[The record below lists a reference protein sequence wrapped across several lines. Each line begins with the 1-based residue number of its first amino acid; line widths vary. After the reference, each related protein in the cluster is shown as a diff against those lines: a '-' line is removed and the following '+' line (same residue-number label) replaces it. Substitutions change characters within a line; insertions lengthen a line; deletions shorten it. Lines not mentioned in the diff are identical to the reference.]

1 MKAVVNVLRFSIIL
15 AALALTACSS
25 TGMKTAQMEDPE
37 SALAQVKQRES
48 ALADQESQLASRT
61 SQLEQQQRQIEQKL
75 KQAEAAEARALAASR
90 QAATPSAGPA
100 PVMQSLLPPK
110 AEPGQCFAR
119 VFAPPTYETV
129 TQQML
134 KEEASE
140 RIETIPAKYTTVTEE
155 VTIEEASERLETIP
169 AKYAM
174 VDEKVLVKP
183 ATSRLVTVPARY
195 AMTSEKVMVK
205 PAHQEWKKGT
215 GPIQRVNEATGE
227 IMCLV
232 DVPAEYRTVTKQVLE
247 APATT
252 KAIEEPAV
260 YKTVQ
265 KRVMSQPP
273 TTNVVKIPA
282 KYKTVSVTKMVSPAQ
297 EKKITIPATYQTVS
311 KQVKTSEGQMEW
323 REILCQT
330 NMTTNRI
337 TDIQRALKTK
347 GFDPGPI
354 DGVIGSQTMAAVN
367 SFQSKNSLPADKYLN
382 IATVKALGVAPR

>member
-1 MKAVVNVLRFSIIL
+1 MHNVVNFFRFTIIL

-25 TGMKTAQMEDPE
+25 TGMKTAQMDQMEG
-37 SALAQVKQRES
+37 SQGALAEIQQREA
-48 ALADQESQLASRT
+48 ALAEQSAQLASRT
-61 SQLEQQQRQIEQKL
+61 SQLEQQQRQIDQKL
-75 KQAEAAEARALAASR
+75 KDAQAAEARALAANR
-90 QAATPSAGPA
+90 TTAPA

-110 AEPGQCFAR
+110 AEAGQCFAR
-119 VFAPPTYETV
+119 VFVPPTYETV
-129 TQQML
+129 SQQML
-134 KEEASE
+134 KEEASQ
-140 RIETIPAKYTTVTEE
+140 RIEIIPAKYETVTEQ
-155 VTIEEASERLETIP
+155 VMVEADSERLETIP

-183 ATSRLVTVPARY
+183 ATSRLITVPARY
-195 AMTSEKVMVK
+195 AMTSEKVLVK

-252 KAIEEPAV
+252 KVVEEPAV
-260 YKTVQ
+260 YKTIQ

-273 TTNVVKIPA
+273 STKVVTIPA
-282 KYKTVSVTKMVSPAQ
+282 KYQTVSVTKLVSPAQ
-297 EKKITIPATYQTVS
+297 EKKIVIPATYQTIT

-330 NMTTNRI
+330 NMTENRI
-337 TDIQRALKTK
+337 TDIQRALKSK
-347 GFDPGPI
+347 GFNPGPI

-367 SFQSKNSLPADKYLN
+367 SFQAKNNLPADKYLN
-382 IATVKALGVAPR
+382 IATVKALGIAPR